1 MGSKFF
7 NLNIYGGT
15 MEQAVAAAPRYS
27 YHLCAN
33 QWLTVTS
40 DAFEWGS
47 TRKAAKKL
55 SSLLSLP
62 VLSTEYFDDDYAEF
76 TLYCGG
82 KKAAHHVPAEYEGF
96 PRSPGKSKAWAE
108 QLGLSREAE
117 KTLRIVFK
125 ETSPEASL
133 RLLECVLGCPLWV
146 DAESADSAEAPTRT
160 YLTEYLE
167 RKSAEK
173 KIRNQTKLVL
183 LEELQGDFGWRLT
196 YPMVCRE
203 HRGRL
208 KTFWDI
214 REGHFHRLF
223 QTEIPGQ
230 ADDCRAQ
237 ARGEG
242 LSLLS
247 FHEFS
252 TGKNNTT
259 SYVFSDKGE
268 VLETFCGGKQILLKG
283 AFLDQDR
290 VFLEGG
296 CWNIRIHKKEWD
308 LGLGNTYNGVTPPRV
323 LADGRLAIVYDQA
336 GHPLDGFISTFRPD
350 GSDVITKKL
359 PDFRH
364 WSYPLIHGSELYL
377 GCNTRIICYDA
388 QLEEKWS
395 VDLGEN
401 VGQLGNPHLDVVSK
415 MLYMS
420 TSQRITAFDIE
431 KRQVTAIR
439 EKADGEDCYL
449 HDLLPGTGPIMLT
462 GDSSIQV
469 WNAELTPISRH
480 RAKGAISQVLHMDG
494 RVYLLTNTAEECEYP
509 KTEHGRERVVVK
521 PGCLRLYE
529 LSCGGNT

>member
-1 MGSKFF
+1 MGSKFC
-7 NLNIYGGT
+7 NLNICSGT
-15 MEQAVAAAPRYS
+15 MEQAAAAAPQYRYHS
-27 YHLCAN
+27 YTD

-47 TRKAAKKL
+47 TQKAAKKL
-55 SSLLSLP
+55 SSLLALP
-62 VLSTEYFDDDYAEF
+62 VLSTEYFDDDYVEF
-76 TLYCGG
+76 ALYCGG
-82 KKAAHHVPAEYEGF
+82 KKVARHIPAEYEGF
-96 PRSPGKSKAWAE
+96 ARSPGKSKVWAE
-108 QLGLSREAE
+108 QLGLSQEAE
-117 KTLRIVFK
+117 KTLRIIFK

-146 DAESADSAEAPTRT
+146 DAESANSVAAPTQA

-208 KTFWDI
+208 KTFWEI
-214 REGHFHRLF
+214 REGRFHRLF
-223 QTEIPGQ
+223 QAEIPGQ

-242 LSLLS
+242 SFLLS
-247 FHEFS
+247 FLEFS
-252 TGKNNTT
+252 TEKNDTT
-259 SYVFSDKGE
+259 TYVFSDQGE
-268 VLETFCGGKQILLKG
+268 VLETFYSGKQMLLKG

-290 VFLEGG
+290 VFLEGS
-296 CWNIRIHKKEWD
+296 CWNIRTHEKEWD

-323 LADGRLAIVYDQA
+323 LADGRLATVYDRT

-350 GSDVITKKL
+350 GSNVITKKL
-359 PDFRH
+359 PSFRH
-364 WSYPLIHGSELYL
+364 WSYPLVHGTKLYL
-377 GCNTRIICYDA
+377 GCGTHMICYDA
-388 QLEEKWS
+388 QLEEQWS

-401 VGQLGNPHLDVVSK
+401 VGQLGNPHLDTMSQ
-415 MLYMS
+415 LIYMS
-420 TSQRITAFDIE
+420 TYQRITAFDIE

-439 EKADGEDCYL
+439 EKSDGEDCYL
-449 HDLLPGTGPIMLT
+449 HDLLPSTGPIMLT

-469 WNAELTPISRH
+469 WNAELTPISGH

-494 RVYLLTNTAEECEYP
+494 RVYLLTNTAEESECR

-529 LSCGGNT
+529 LK